1 MRCDLHVHTMHS
13 GMCNVPVFRKI
24 CRESYNDPLAVYDL
38 LKRRG
43 MNLVTI
49 TDHDSIGAAETLRK
63 YPDFFVSEEVSCLT
77 PDGGRA
83 ACVVAPGETP
93 VITLHPH
100 WKVLVGPVALA
111 VLILA
116 VVLVA
121 ITAIPFGKAAP
132 IAALVLG
139 GIAIVGVMWSLMI
152 PLLRWRTTKY
162 ELTSRRLRVRE
173 GILSVTGR
181 DIPLSRVTDVS
192 FETTLLDRLLGA
204 GAVAIR
210 RPLLP

>member
-1 MRCDLHVHTMHS
+1 MS
-13 GMCNVPVFRKI
+13 GMSR
-24 CRESYNDPLAVYDL
+24 DQ
-38 LKRRG
+38 
-43 MNLVTI
+43 
-49 TDHDSIGAAETLRK
+49 TL
-63 YPDFFVSEEVSCLT
+63 
-77 PDGGRA
+77 
-83 ACVVAPGETP
+83 APGETR

-116 VVLVA
+116 VALVA

-152 PLLRWRTTKY
+152 PLLRWRTTRY

-204 GAVAIR
+204 GTIVVESPGEHGQVRLTQIPRAQYLQSMLFQLVDEEQQRVARGDDDDDDEDDDGGRPARYR
-210 RPLLP
+210 RT